1 MSKRCELTGARPLY
15 GNNVSHSKKTT
26 RRRWEP
32 NLKYKR
38 IYLPEEGRWVR
49 LRVTAAAIKTLTR
62 RGITSLK
69 KLRAKA
75 ARQPA

>member
-1 MSKRCELTGARPLY
+1 MSKRDELTGAGIRY

-38 IYLPEEGRWVR
+38 VYLPEEGRWVR
-49 LRVTAAAIKTLTR
+49 LRISAATIKTLTR
-62 RGITSLK
+62 KGMASVK
-69 KLRAKA
+69 KMKQRVLR
-75 ARQPA
+75 QG

>member
-1 MSKRCELTGARPLY
+1 MSKRCELTGAEPRY

-38 IYLPEEGRWVR
+38 VYLPEEGRWVR
-49 LRVTAAAIKTLTR
+49 LRITASAIKTLTR
-62 RGITSLK
+62 KGMASVMKMKQRA
-69 KLRAKA
+69 LR
-75 ARQPA
+75 QG

>member
-1 MSKRCELTGARPLY
+1 LY